1 MGGDI
6 KYLKENPDAVPSE
19 DGLDTQ
25 ANFNLYYDT
34 VKLAIYTLYFGKQQ
48 YNDIKNFLKNYHK
61 ATFGDYFTLIWNAT
75 VSFLNITNYLLF
87 CLLSFS
93 YDVNKTLRDDVYV
106 NSNALYQQYWMAQLF
121 DSVLVLMNMFT
132 IIQFTTVSR
141 RVSLLFK
148 LIGLTAPYLGYLIL
162 SYVIMLYLMAQVMW
176 QVYGDKLSYFRYTQ
190 ISMMYTLA
198 LFDLKSMYLG
208 RDFMDAN
215 QYSVDNYWLLVLIL
229 LLAIVLH
236 YSVTI

>member
-1 MGGDI
+1 
-6 KYLKENPDAVPSE
+6 
-19 DGLDTQ
+19 
-25 ANFNLYYDT
+25 
-34 VKLAIYTLYFGKQQ
+34 
-48 YNDIKNFLKNYHK
+48 
-61 ATFGDYFTLIWNAT
+61 
-75 VSFLNITNYLLF
+75 
-87 CLLSFS
+87 
-93 YDVNKTLRDDVYV
+93 
-106 NSNALYQQYWMAQLF
+106 
-121 DSVLVLMNMFT
+121 MNMFT
-132 IIQFTTVSR
+132 MIQFTTISR

-215 QYSVDNYWLLVLIL
+215 QYGVDNYWLLVLII